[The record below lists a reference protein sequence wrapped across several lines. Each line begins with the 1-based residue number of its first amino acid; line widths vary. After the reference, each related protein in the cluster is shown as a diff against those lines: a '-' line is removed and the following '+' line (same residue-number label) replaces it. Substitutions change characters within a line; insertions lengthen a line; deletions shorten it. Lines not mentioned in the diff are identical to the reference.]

1 MTPNPYFNA
10 SDTNAAARFKV
21 ANTTMYED
29 NADAVFVGYTGDAAK
44 DILFP

>member
-10 SDTNAAARFKV
+10 SDPEAEGKFKEGNA
-21 ANTTMYED
+21 TMYEE
-29 NADAVFVGYTGDAAK
+29 ADAVFVGFKGGATK